1 MAKEEEIK
9 DLKKLIEKMKC
20 CGNCKYQ
27 DSEEYTGCPV
37 CSLGE
42 DCSKKI
48 NGEFVLTKW
57 ELAE

>member
-1 MAKEEEIK
+1 MNEKGEIK
-9 DLKKLIEKMKC
+9 RLKELVEKMKC

-27 DSEEYTGCPV
+27 DNEEYTGCPI
-37 CSLGE
+37 CTLG
-42 DCSKKI
+42 DCSQKI